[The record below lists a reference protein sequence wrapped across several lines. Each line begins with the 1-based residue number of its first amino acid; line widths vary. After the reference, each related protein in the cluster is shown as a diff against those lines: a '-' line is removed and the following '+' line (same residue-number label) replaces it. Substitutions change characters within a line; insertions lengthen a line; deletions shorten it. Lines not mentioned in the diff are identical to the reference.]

1 MVVALAPLPY
11 TTSLAASLKEQK
23 QALKIGT
30 REQSLLVS
38 VFAAPVQ
45 ISEDV
50 GDACVGAHEGCGA
63 IVEQGP
69 DTEYGGHFSLGQ
81 SACYL

>member
-11 TTSLAASLKEQK
+11 TTSLLASLKEQIFGFIK
-23 QALKIGT
+23 EPLKLAWL
-30 REQSLLVS
+30 EQSLLVS
-38 VFAAPVQ
+38 MFAAPVQ
-45 ISEDV
+45 VSEDV

-69 DTEYGGHFSLGQ
+69 DT
-81 SACYL
+81 